1 MRTILSKNIDEL
13 KEICQEHQV
22 KSLHVFGSV
31 CTEDFTDKSD
41 IDFIISF
48 HKRFFDGYVDNYLSL
63 EKELV
68 KLFDRPIDLITEDTI
83 QNPYFEKIVNKTKTV
98 IYE

>member
-1 MRTILSKNIDEL
+1 MHAILSKNIDAL

-31 CTEDFTDKSD
+31 CTEDFTDESD

-48 HKRFFDGYVDNYLSL
+48 HKRFFNGYVDNYLSL
-63 EKELV
+63 EKELL
-68 KLFDRPIDLITEDTI
+68 KLFNRPIDLITEDTI

>member
-1 MRTILSKNIDEL
+1 MRTILSNNIDEL
-13 KEICQEHQV
+13 KGICQEHQV

-31 CTEDFTDKSD
+31 CTEDFTDESD

-63 EKELV
+63 EKELI